1 MIFIVWERKRW
12 WRSLKTR
19 DFWLLLESRIQKL
32 PNQWA
37 SLFLYTFIFNLN
49 YTFIFRRRL
58 YSRNECALEVKLLR
72 CFSLFFLLSK
82 RFCPHSADPGYR
94 LFRLYDAHDDP
105 SGLPLNGNNIIET
118 RVGPSV
124 ISIFEF
130 LLRAH
135 HSQAESTL
143 QALFHRLTLL
153 SPGNHS
159 LLFVKTKYFTFRTCP
174 PPLFIS

>member
-1 MIFIVWERKRW
+1 MIFIVWERIKL

-19 DFWLLLESRIQKL
+19 DIWLLLEIRLQTS

-37 SLFLYTFIFNLN
+37 SLFLYTFIFKLI
-49 YTFIFRRRL
+49 YTFILRWRL
-58 YSRNECALEVKLLR
+58 YSRNESALKVNLLR

-105 SGLPLNGNNIIET
+105 SGLPLNGNNIMET
-118 RVGPSV
+118 RMGLFV

-159 LLFVKTKYFTFRTCP
+159 LLFVKTKYFTCRTCP